1 MKSSKVSIK
10 TMSTPA
16 SLSFKGQATKHT
28 TVKRSIAIFAGKA
41 KVLLFKP
48 RLFLIKI
55 TVIFGNLKVLKEA
68 KENQDCAE
76 YNFIFGIFVVVQIFL
91 KPV

>member
-1 MKSSKVSIK
+1 M
-10 TMSTPA
+10 
-16 SLSFKGQATKHT
+16 H
-28 TVKRSIAIFAGKA
+28 IAIFAGKA

-55 TVIFGNLKVLKEA
+55 TVIFGDLYLCQKSLSKQR
-68 KENQDCAE
+68 KIK
-76 YNFIFGIFVVVQIFL
+76 NFIFGIFVVVQIFL

>member
-1 MKSSKVSIK
+1 M
-10 TMSTPA
+10 
-16 SLSFKGQATKHT
+16 H
-28 TVKRSIAIFAGKA
+28 IAIFAGKG

-55 TVIFGNLKVLKEA
+55 TVIQYCIWRLILMLKVLKQA
-68 KENQDCAE
+68 KENQDCEE

-91 KPV
+91 KTVGFLLPLVSSGDKT